1 MAEQRARKGLF
12 TVAIIGEGGEHKLQ
26 GITGLERTIE
36 TIDGVSE
43 STRNGKIDLPAQ
55 LNTGNITFSE
65 APFAG
70 CGDTPAGNF
79 YFEVELDGEVLA
91 HIRSFSGLGVNWDI
105 VESRESSV
113 LNVQKLW
120 DKFSLPE
127 ITVQQVIELGE
138 GNPLYT
144 AIQKLGKIQG
154 PGNGFSVV
162 GGATCSFRG
171 NWVIRLKNR
180 AGDIMAQWTIVQ
192 AWPSR
197 YEPMNDWS
205 ADGGD
210 IGLRSITLR
219 SAPVVGSPGIIE
231 NVSSWATAAGSGL
244 VSQPWLNWCSSIF
257 KQAPTRKN
265 LVINHYHPD
274 ALPGSDE
281 PVKTFKLFNCWPS
294 SVSYGDL
301 DAGSPA
307 LATREIVMACD
318 GFTES

>member
-1 MAEQRARKGLF
+1 MSEQRARKGLF
-12 TVAIIGEGGEHKLQ
+12 TVSVIGEGGEHKLQ
-26 GITGLERTIE
+26 GISGVERTIE

-43 STRNGKIDLPAQ
+43 STRLGKIDLPSH
-55 LNTGNITFSE
+55 LNTGNITFNE

-79 YFEVELDGEVLA
+79 YFEVELDGEIIGHV
-91 HIRSFSGLGVNWDI
+91 RSVSGLGVNWDI
-105 VESRESSV
+105 VENRESTN

-120 DKFSLPE
+120 DKFSIPE
-127 ITVQQVIELGE
+127 ITFNQVVELSE

-144 AIQKLGKIQG
+144 AINKMGEIQG
-154 PGNGFSVV
+154 PGDGFSVV

-171 NWVIRLKNR
+171 NWTIRLKNR
-180 AGDIMAQWTIVQ
+180 GGEIIAQWNIVQ

-197 YEPMNDWS
+197 YEPMNDWT
-205 ADGGD
+205 AEGGD
-210 IGLRSITLR
+210 VGLRSLTIR

-231 NVSSWATAAGSGL
+231 TVSSWATAAGSGL
-244 VSQPWLNWCSSIF
+244 VSQPFYDWCSSIF

-274 ALPGSDE
+274 ALPGADE
-281 PVKTFKLFNCWPS
+281 PLKTWKLFNCWPS
-294 SVSYGDL
+294 SLSYGDL

-318 GFTES
+318 GFIEA